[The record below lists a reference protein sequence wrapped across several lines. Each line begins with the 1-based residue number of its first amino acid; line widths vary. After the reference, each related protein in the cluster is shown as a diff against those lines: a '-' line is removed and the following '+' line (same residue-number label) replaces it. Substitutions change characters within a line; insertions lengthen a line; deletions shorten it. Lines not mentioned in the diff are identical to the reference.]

1 MSIYI
6 RSATCISPQN
16 TFGLPGAQHA
26 APEHAASIDAPI
38 HRPALD
44 IPPVEYPGTRLKCTE
59 PDYKSLLDPKLLRR
73 MSRIIRMGAAAGLAC
88 LQEAG
93 VKEPDAIV
101 TGTAYGCLEDT
112 GIFLTSLI
120 ERKEEMLQPAAFIQ
134 STHNT
139 VGAQIALMLQ
149 CTRYNNTFVHRG
161 FSFENALLD
170 AQLLLQDGE
179 AATVLTGGIDE
190 LTDLSYQLLTR
201 FGLYRHSQAGE
212 GAAFFL
218 LTSERSDDDYA
229 RLDGISTLYKP
240 ESTSGIEQ
248 HIEAFLA
255 AHSVNPATIDRV
267 ITGQNG
273 DAKHDDVYT
282 QLSRGPLSH
291 LFREETITP
300 YKHLCGEYPTSTA
313 FALWMAANQIR
324 SGAGRILVYNHYLG
338 LHHSLFLLSSAQKQS

>member
-6 RSATCISPQN
+6 RSSACISPQN
-16 TFGLPGAQHA
+16 TFGLPAGA
-26 APEHAASIDAPI
+26 
-38 HRPALD
+38 
-44 IPPVEYPGTRLKCTE
+44 RLKCIE

-73 MSRIIRMGAAAGLAC
+73 MSRIIRMGAAAGLVC

-101 TGTAYGCLEDT
+101 TGTAYGCQEDT
-112 GIFLTSLI
+112 GLFLNSLI

-170 AQLLLQDGE
+170 ALMLLQDEE
-179 AATVLTGGIDE
+179 AATVLAGAVDE
-190 LTDLSYQLLTR
+190 LTDISYELLTR
-201 FGLYRHSQAGE
+201 FGLFRHSQAGE

-218 LTSERSDDDYA
+218 LTSEPSDHDYA

-240 ESTSGIEQ
+240 KSIAQIEQ
-248 HIEAFLA
+248 HIETFLA
-255 AHSVNPATIDRV
+255 AHSVDPKTIDMV

-273 DAKHDDVYT
+273 DPKYDEVYT
-282 QLSRGPLSH
+282 QLSMGPLSS
-291 LFREETITP
+291 LFHVQTMKP

-313 FALWMAANQIR
+313 FALWMAVNRIR
-324 SGAGRILVYNHYLG
+324 SGARRILVYNHYLG
-338 LHHSLFLLSSAQKQS
+338 LHHSLFLLSSAQKQA